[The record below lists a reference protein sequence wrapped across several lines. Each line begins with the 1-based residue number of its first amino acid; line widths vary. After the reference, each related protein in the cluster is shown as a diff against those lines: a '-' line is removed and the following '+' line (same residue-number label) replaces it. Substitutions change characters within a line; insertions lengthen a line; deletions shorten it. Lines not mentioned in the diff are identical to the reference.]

1 MLGSILGI
9 AAALAIAS
17 PMPAQAATTSG
28 QAVRVPYKRDE
39 AGLGIRTTARSAFIA
54 DLVTGKVLYAKNA
67 HQVLPIAS
75 ITKLVTAMVVLDG
88 HPDDLTQ
95 PVLFTE
101 ADMDRESKVVI
112 PPGESLPMSEVVRLM
127 LVGSVNSAA
136 NALARVSAENEAQFV
151 QRMNAKMR
159 ELHLKSP
166 VFTDPSGVDATNR
179 ASAADVAAILA
190 FASNYPEVRES
201 AKLSEVTVRGRLSN
215 RSYTVKSTNLLLSSY
230 LNKAPYGIVAAKTG
244 SLPEA
249 GYCMAQLTKNA
260 AGNQIVAVELGS
272 DNHFSRYQDIKALTA
287 WAFQSYTW
295 K

>member
-1 MLGSILGI
+1 MIGSIVGV

-17 PMPAQAATTSG
+17 PLPKVAQAAAG
-28 QAVRVPYKRDE
+28 DQAIVMPYKRED
-39 AGLGIRTTARSAFIA
+39 AGLGVRTTARSAFIA
-54 DLVTGKVLYAKNA
+54 DLATGKVLYAKNA

-88 HPDDLTQ
+88 HPDLTQ
-95 PVLFTE
+95 PVLFTD

-112 PPGESLPMSEVVRLM
+112 PPGESLPMNEVIRLM

-159 ELHLKSP
+159 EFRLKSP

-190 FASNYPEVRES
+190 FASSYPEVRES
-201 AKLSEVTVRGRLSN
+201 AKLSEITVRGRLSN

-260 AGNQIVAVELGS
+260 DGHQIIAVELGS

-295 K
+295 R